1 MSLRPR
7 RVPAFL
13 SFIALL
19 ASLAAVGAGATLVL
33 LEESRDLRVGLC
45 ATIAIAV
52 ALLTLL
58 SPPAVSPPPALAGR
72 RRRGA
77 AAFGRLLVRLCWL
90 LRVGVNGASA
100 WVITWN
106 ADSAAVQPLA
116 AGLVALS
123 MVLAVTIQAGQ
134 HLAGF
139 VTAADDLRGR
149 GLLNRAGTIVV
160 AAVAAGS
167 AGYLAAL
174 AERLRDLVVSPV
186 WELTRETWGL
196 PAFFAVLLT
205 GLWTIVVVVVIGGAA
220 GAAMLSVA
228 RLLGPGNAVGRWLA
242 AHSPVKLTRSVYGV
256 RVSITSVRD
265 SGPPTKRAARW
276 LYEELR
282 HTSGPL
288 HPTYLRMLADDVERA
303 RAELARRAGHDDGSV
318 ALRAVGDHEEMVLE
332 YPRPDGRPAGERHEA
347 QLLSDFPEAAA
358 LRRIRLALHD
368 PVAGLPSV
376 VRCSPLSE
384 LTAPT
389 EEPDWLVVPGHEDL
403 LREVV
408 RHPPGPIWVRERL
421 GLPAVEPDW

>member
-7 RVPAFL
+7 RVPAVL

-19 ASLAAVGAGATLVL
+19 ASLAAAGAGATLVL

-90 LRVGVNGASA
+90 LRVGINGASA

-123 MVLAVTIQAGQ
+123 MVLAVTVQAGQ

-242 AHSPVKLTRSVYGV
+242 AHSPVKLTRSVHGV

-303 RAELARRAGHDDGSV
+303 RTELARRAGHDDGSV

-332 YPRPDGRPAGERHEA
+332 YPRADGGPAGERHEA

-376 VRCSPLSE
+376 VRCSPLGE

-389 EEPDWLVVPGHEDL
+389 EEPEWLVVPGHEDL

-408 RHPPGPIWVRERL
+408 RHPPGPVWVRERL